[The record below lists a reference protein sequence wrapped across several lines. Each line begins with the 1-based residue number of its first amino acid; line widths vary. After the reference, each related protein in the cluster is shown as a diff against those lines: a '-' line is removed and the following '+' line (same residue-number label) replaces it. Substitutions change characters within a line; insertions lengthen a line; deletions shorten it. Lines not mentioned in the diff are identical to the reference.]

1 MGKARHNNPFFQNRT
16 KGAQPHKLEILSKLC
31 GPHIPHVHLH
41 QRELSQ
47 TQTPAFERVVLPAFP
62 VFHIWNE
69 RTLQWSKVMRD
80 GSGSVMRSR

>member
-1 MGKARHNNPFFQNRT
+1 MRA
-16 KGAQPHKLEILSKLC
+16 PHSTRAPSPAGTI
-31 GPHIPHVHLH
+31 
-41 QRELSQ
+41 SQ
-47 TQTPAFERVVLPAFP
+47 TSAFERVVLPAFP